1 MKARGTV
8 KFYNANKGFGFIKP
22 DHGGADVFVQGA
34 ALVDSIQADDKVEY
48 ESAPGP
54 KVAMALNVRLVR

>member
-1 MKARGTV
+1 M
-8 KFYNANKGFGFIKP
+8 
-22 DHGGADVFVQGA
+22 QGQ